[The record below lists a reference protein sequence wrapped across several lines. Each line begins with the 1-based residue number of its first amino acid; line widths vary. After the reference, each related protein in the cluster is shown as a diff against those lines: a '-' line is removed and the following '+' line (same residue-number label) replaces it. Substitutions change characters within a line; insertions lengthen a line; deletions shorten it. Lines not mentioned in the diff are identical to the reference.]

1 MKMLTVK
8 QVGAIGLISGMLLVT
23 GCTPEEKAFASG
35 AVVGAVVVASF
46 DHPRYYDRPY
56 YYYNDRYYYGGTWR
70 NGYYYYKGRKFHG
83 GHYYKRYDK
92 RHHIRDRHRERERD
106 RDYR

>member
-46 DHPRYYDRPY
+46 DHS
-56 YYYNDRYYYGGTWR
+56 YN
-70 NGYYYYKGRKFHG
+70 FV
-83 GHYYKRYDK
+83 
-92 RHHIRDRHRERERD
+92 
-106 RDYR
+106 